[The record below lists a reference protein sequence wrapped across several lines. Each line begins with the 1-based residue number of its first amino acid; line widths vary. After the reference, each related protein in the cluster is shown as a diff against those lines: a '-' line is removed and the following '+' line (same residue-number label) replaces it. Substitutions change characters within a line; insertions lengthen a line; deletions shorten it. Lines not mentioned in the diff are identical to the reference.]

1 MGSGMNTLFDL
12 LNTAQNGQ
20 AIDNLARHF
29 ELSQKQ
35 ALAAAE
41 ALMPAFSLGLK
52 REVEKAKTASEP
64 PDFFGLS
71 GVPQVDSFQDAALA
85 FTQQA
90 TQQGQ
95 RVMAALFGT
104 PEMSKALSQ
113 LAALQSGVA
122 APVIAAMLPSLASI
136 LVSGLARAAVPP
148 APSHPL
154 GEMFDTMMRAFQP
167 PQAKPAPWFDN
178 SALSALWA
186 PFLAPMSAPAPKND
200 AAAVMD
206 QVLEAGSQIQKVQ
219 AEAMQSLLETWFG
232 KK

>member
-29 ELSQKQ
+29 ELSQQQ

-52 REVEKAKTASEP
+52 KQVEKARTASEP

-71 GVPQVDSFQDAALA
+71 GVPQVDSFQDAALT

-95 RVMAALFGT
+95 RVMAALFGAPDMT
-104 PEMSKALSQ
+104 RTLSQ
-113 LAALQSGVA
+113 FAALQSGVA

-136 LVSGLARAAVPP
+136 LVSGLARAGAPP
-148 APSHPL
+148 ASGNPL
-154 GEMFDTMMRAFQP
+154 GDMFDAMMRAFQP

-178 SALSALWA
+178 SALAALWA
-186 PFLAPMSAPAPKND
+186 PFLAPMAAPAPRNEP
-200 AAAVMD
+200 AAMMD
-206 QVLEAGSQIQKVQ
+206 QMLEAGSQIQKAQ
-219 AEAMQSLLETWFG
+219 AEAMQSLLESWFG

>member
-52 REVEKAKTASEP
+52 REVERAKTAAEP

-104 PEMSKALSQ
+104 SEMTKALSQ

-122 APVIAAMLPSLASI
+122 APVIAAMLPSVASI
-136 LVSGLARAAVPP
+136 LVSGLARAGAP
-148 APSHPL
+148 APSNPW
-154 GEMFDTMMRAFQP
+154 GDMVEAMMRAFQP
-167 PQAKPAPWFDN
+167 SQPKPAPWFDN
-178 SALSALWA
+178 SALASLWA
-186 PFLAPMSAPAPKND
+186 PFLMPSPAPVPRND

-206 QVLEAGSQIQKVQ
+206 QMLEAGSRIQKAQ
-219 AEAMQSLLETWFG
+219 ADAMQSLLENWFG

>member
-1 MGSGMNTLFDL
+1 MNTLFDL
-12 LNTAQNGQ
+12 LNTAQNGH

-29 ELSQKQ
+29 ELSQQQ
-35 ALAAAE
+35 ALAAAQ

-52 REVEKAKTASEP
+52 RQVEQAKTASEP

-71 GVPQVDSFQDAALA
+71 GAPQVDSFQDAALA

-95 RVMAALFGT
+95 SVMAALFGA
-104 PEMSKALSQ
+104 PEMTRALSQ

-122 APVIAAMLPSLASI
+122 APVISAMLPSLASI
-136 LVSGLARAAVPP
+136 LVSGLARAGAPS

-154 GEMFDTMMRAFQP
+154 GEMMEAMMRAFQP
-167 PQAKPAPWFDN
+167 PKAKPAPWFDN
-178 SALSALWA
+178 STLAALWA
-186 PFLAPMSAPAPKND
+186 PFLAPLTAPPTQSTPAD
-200 AAAVMD
+200 VMG
-206 QVLEAGSQIQKVQ
+206 QMLEAGNQIQKAQV
-219 AEAMQSLLETWFG
+219 EAMQTLFESWFG

>member
-52 REVEKAKTASEP
+52 KQVEKAKTASEP

-95 RVMAALFGT
+95 RVMAALFGAPDT
-104 PEMSKALSQ
+104 AQTLSQ

-136 LVSGLARAAVPP
+136 LVSGLARAGAP
-148 APSHPL
+148 AQGNPF
-154 GEMFDTMMRAFQP
+154 GDMFEAMMRAFQP
-167 PQAKPAPWFDN
+167 QQAKPAPWFDN
-178 SALSALWA
+178 SALAALWA
-186 PFLAPMSAPAPKND
+186 PFLLPTPAPRND

-206 QVLEAGSQIQKVQ
+206 QMLEAGSQIQKAQ
-219 AEAMQSLLETWFG
+219 AEAMQSLLENWFG